1 MGTLYKKAE
10 CRLVSWKP
18 LEAILCEQT
27 MIGKNGICDSPSQ
40 VDQKKSSCRLVDS
53 QSQKNHPREEP
64 CVTRSTTRDKR
75 LGVPLDVFIAK
86 TLTTS
91 RASATSSLTQLKEER
106 FLSKS
111 AYVLIAPN
119 LITERPNA
127 KAEERV

>member
-1 MGTLYKKAE
+1 MGFVTALRKWTKRNPVAVKLIHK
-10 CRLVSWKP
+10 C
-18 LEAILCEQT
+18 
-27 MIGKNGICDSPSQ
+27 
-40 VDQKKSSCRLVDS
+40 
-53 QSQKNHPREEP
+53 QKNHPREEP

-91 RASATSSLTQLKEER
+91 RSSATSSLTQLKEER
-106 FLSKS
+106 SLSKS